1 MTRSTFPLLS
11 AIILGLLFSCSSSQK
26 SEPPVAVL
34 KGLDKKREQV
44 PDLPSQPQLASSLEV
59 KKIAVLSDSSLSREQ
74 KISWAREH
82 VPPEARAIP
91 KPTPPPPAGTPRGAG
106 PEVPVLSQKSADSSS
121 AQQRV
126 SGRKSLG
133 GEFSK
138 QARARFHPR
147 WRTQNWSK
155 NFITKMKPE
164 VLGGRLEKMAEE
176 QGIQW
181 VIYLT
186 QKFDTLQKVSRKHYG
201 TDRRWT
207 EIYVLNYPKIKD
219 WDKVLPEMELRL
231 WP

>member
-1 MTRSTFPLLS
+1 
-11 AIILGLLFSCSSSQK
+11 
-26 SEPPVAVL
+26 
-34 KGLDKKREQV
+34 
-44 PDLPSQPQLASSLEV
+44 
-59 KKIAVLSDSSLSREQ
+59 
-74 KISWAREH
+74 
-82 VPPEARAIP
+82 AIP
-91 KPTPPPPAGTPRGAG
+91 KPTPPPPAGTPRGGG

-176 QGIQW
+176 QGIQGLGQG
-181 VIYLT
+181 VTGDGAAFVAVTSVNRTCQL
-186 QKFDTLQKVSRKHYG
+186 
-201 TDRRWT
+201 
-207 EIYVLNYPKIKD
+207 
-219 WDKVLPEMELRL
+219 
-231 WP
+231 